1 MAHPQRVPQT
11 PDEEILGTKRRS
23 VESVTT
29 EDERIE
35 RIVGE
40 LRRGFDA
47 LTELGPAITIFGSA
61 RVAPEEPEYKQAR
74 TTARLLGESGFAIIT
89 GGGPGI
95 MEAGNRGAQD
105 AGVTSV
111 GLNIELPFEQA
122 PNPYQDIELMF
133 HYFFTRKLMFV
144 RYATGFVVFPG
155 GYGTL
160 DELFEALV
168 LEQTDKVNDFPIV
181 LVGTAYW
188 GGLVEWVRTKLV
200 DEGMISPQD
209 TDLIKVTDDPDE
221 VLAHVNHCHRL
232 QEPAAAA

>member
-11 PDEEILGTKRRS
+11 SDEEILGTKRRS
-23 VESVTT
+23 VEQVTT

-47 LTELGPAITIFGSA
+47 LKDLGPAVTMFGSA
-61 RVAPEEPEYKQAR
+61 RVASEEPEYAQAR
-74 TTARLLGESGFAIIT
+74 ATARLLGESGFAIIT

-95 MEAGNRGAQD
+95 MEAGNRGARE
-105 AGVTSV
+105 AGATSV

-181 LVGTAYW
+181 LVGTGYW
-188 GGLVEWVRTKLV
+188 HGLVEWVRTRLV
-200 DEGMISPQD
+200 DDGMISPQD
-209 TDLIKVTDDPDE
+209 TDLIKVTDDPAE

-232 QEPAAAA
+232 QEPARA